1 MTKSLKSVYADIRMT
16 AIANATDRG
25 DKDGHAWIS
34 SQTLTRV
41 IVDDGYGLKGAKRL
55 IGEME
60 ELGLIRLHKALP
72 LADDSTMALYILP
85 DVPME
90 VKGSIFDL
98 VGENPDARMCRW
110 RSKATAERHD
120 SEGRALR
127 RWLFL
132 RRLGDGTTLGHRRRR
147 APGFA
152 PGCAGR
158 EHPSSI

>member
-1 MTKSLKSVYADIRMT
+1 MTKSLKSVYADVRMT

-60 ELGLIRLHKALP
+60 ELGLIKLHKALP

-90 VKGSIFDL
+90 VKGDG
-98 VGENPDARMCRW
+98 GEA
-110 RSKATAERHD
+110 
-120 SEGRALR
+120 
-127 RWLFL
+127 
-132 RRLGDGTTLGHRRRR
+132 
-147 APGFA
+147 
-152 PGCAGR
+152 
-158 EHPSSI
+158 

>member
-1 MTKSLKSVYADIRMT
+1 MTKSLKSVYADVRMT

-25 DKDGHAWIS
+25 DKDGYAWIS

-60 ELGLIRLHKALP
+60 ELGLIKLHKALP

-85 DVPME
+85 DVLMDSILSAM
-90 VKGSIFDL
+90 VKGTK
-98 VGENPDARMCRW
+98 NPDAPTCRW

-132 RRLGDGTTLGHRRRR
+132 QRLGDGAPLGHRRRGT
-147 APGFA
+147 PGFA

-158 EHPSSI
+158 EHPSNI